1 LSAFGDAFAA
11 LKNVLLMQ
19 ERLDSMRSDIGRI
32 SGDLRTLTEKTGSI
46 NDRVIRIE
54 TMIEMTARQA
64 GQPPRIEQ

>member
-1 LSAFGDAFAA
+1 MSAFSDAFAA

-32 SGDLRTLTEKTGSI
+32 SGDLKTLTEKVGSI

-54 TMIEMTARQA
+54 TMIEMTGRQA
-64 GQPPRIEQ
+64 TQQPRIEQ

>member
-1 LSAFGDAFAA
+1 LSAFSDAFAA

-32 SGDLRTLTEKTGSI
+32 SGDLKTLTEKVGSI

-54 TMIEMTARQA
+54 TMIEMTERQA
-64 GQPPRIEQ
+64 TQAPRIEG

>member
-32 SGDLRTLTEKTGSI
+32 SGDLRTLTEKVGSI

-54 TMIEMTARQA
+54 TMIEMTERQA
-64 GQPPRIEQ
+64 SRPRIE

>member
-19 ERLDSMRSDIGRI
+19 ERLDGMRSDIGRI
-32 SGDLRTLTEKTGSI
+32 SGDLKTLTEKVGSI

-64 GQPPRIEQ
+64 AQSPRIEG